1 MGTIYCRAR
10 ATLQL
15 RKGKAPVGQ
24 EQRCC
29 CAAVNMFGKDGNNM
43 SKKTTTKKSGT
54 IAYQLR
60 RQNDLTGTAT
70 EKNPHVAV
78 TVVNSKLTTTK
89 ELAKYINFACSVTE
103 SDVAAVLQAL
113 GKCVC
118 DELLDG
124 NRVELE
130 HLGTFSLSLTCGNK
144 RFEDRVTRKDIRVKN
159 ILFTPCAEMKV
170 AMRTADIVSGGPNPN
185 KKLSDVVIERRLEK
199 YFEEHEYMLRRDF
212 ESVCECSRYTATKKI
227 KELVKAGK
235 LRAMGAKN
243 VRFYIEGLG
252 LRGES
257 KK

>member
-1 MGTIYCRAR
+1 MA
-10 ATLQL
+10 
-15 RKGKAPVGQ
+15 
-24 EQRCC
+24 
-29 CAAVNMFGKDGNNM
+29 
-43 SKKTTTKKSGT
+43 TTKKSGT

-60 RQNDLTGTAT
+60 RQNDLTGTAS

-89 ELAKYINFACSVTE
+89 ELAEYINFACSVTE

-130 HLGTFSLSLTCGNK
+130 HLGTFSLSLTCGTK
-144 RFEDRVTRKDIRVKN
+144 RLEDRVTKKDIRVKS
-159 ILFTPCAEMKV
+159 ILFTPCGEMKA

-185 KKLSDVVIERRLEK
+185 KQLSDAVIERRLDK
-199 YFEEHEYMLRRDF
+199 YFEEHEYMQRRDF
-212 ESVCECSRYTATKKI
+212 ESVCECSRYTATKKL
-227 KELVKAGK
+227 KALVKTGK

-243 VRFYIEGLG
+243 VRFYVKG
-252 LRGES
+252 
-257 KK
+257 

>member
-1 MGTIYCRAR
+1 
-10 ATLQL
+10 
-15 RKGKAPVGQ
+15 
-24 EQRCC
+24 
-29 CAAVNMFGKDGNNM
+29 M

-89 ELAKYINFACSVTE
+89 ELAEYINFACSVTE

-130 HLGTFSLSLTCGNK
+130 HLGIFSLSFTCGNK
-144 RFEDRVTRKDIRVKN
+144 RLEDRVTKKDIRVKN
-159 ILFTPCAEMKV
+159 ILFTPCAEMKA

-185 KKLSDVVIERRLEK
+185 KRLSDEVIERRLIK
-199 YFEEHEYMLRRDF
+199 YFEEHEYMQRREF
-212 ESVCECSRYTATKKI
+212 ESVCECSRYTATKKL

-235 LRAMGAKN
+235 LRAMGPKN
-243 VRFYIEGLG
+243 VRFYVEGLG
-252 LRGES
+252 LRNS
-257 KK
+257 

>member
-1 MGTIYCRAR
+1 
-10 ATLQL
+10 
-15 RKGKAPVGQ
+15 
-24 EQRCC
+24 
-29 CAAVNMFGKDGNNM
+29 M

-89 ELAKYINFACSVTE
+89 ELAEYINFACSVTE

-130 HLGTFSLSLTCGNK
+130 HLGIFSLSLTCGNK
-144 RFEDRVTRKDIRVKN
+144 RLEDRVTKKDIRVKN
-159 ILFTPCAEMKV
+159 ILFTPCAEMKA

-185 KKLSDVVIERRLEK
+185 KRLSDEVIERRLIK
-199 YFEEHEYMLRRDF
+199 YFEEHEYMQRRDF
-212 ESVCECSRYTATKKI
+212 ESVCECSRYTATKKL

-243 VRFYIEGLG
+243 VRFYVKG
-252 LRGES
+252 
-257 KK
+257 

>member
-1 MGTIYCRAR
+1 
-10 ATLQL
+10 L
-15 RKGKAPVGQ
+15 RSGKY
-24 EQRCC
+24 
-29 CAAVNMFGKDGNNM
+29 NKKDKVM
-43 SKKTTTKKSGT
+43 SRKTNTKKSGT

-78 TVVNSKLTTTK
+78 TIVNSKLTTTK
-89 ELAKYINFACSVTE
+89 ELAEYINFACSVTDA
-103 SDVAAVLQAL
+103 DVAAVLQAL

-144 RFEDRVTRKDIRVKN
+144 RLEDRVTKKDIRVKS
-159 ILFTPCAEMKV
+159 ILSPPCAEMKA
-170 AMRTADIVSGGPNPN
+170 AMRTAEIVSGGPNPN
-185 KKLSDVVIERRLEK
+185 KQLSDTVIERRLEK
-199 YFEEHEYMLRRDF
+199 YFEEHEYMQRRDF
-212 ESVCECSRYTATKKI
+212 ESVCECSRYTATKKL

-243 VRFYIEGLG
+243 VRFYIKN
-252 LRGES
+252 RS
-257 KK
+257 